1 MNLINVDSLLA
12 LVTLVTMTSS
22 QKLYSLTADQNGFNV
37 SVAGILV
44 LYNLFNF
51 VIQQIVLFQ
60 KLIHIRIVNYLL
72 LSNIK
77 SNCIQEIPQA
87 LYIPGRV
94 AKSVAYLAA
103 DAYLSADPGPGIA
116 SSIPFRSH
124 TFVET
129 DHEIISGHS
138 PPFI

>member
-1 MNLINVDSLLA
+1 MNLTNVTSLLG

-51 VIQQIVLFQ
+51 CIHQNVLFR

-72 LSNIK
+72 FSNINI
-77 SNCIQEIPQA
+77 NCIQDISQA
-87 LYIPGRV
+87 PYILCRV
-94 AKSVAYLAA
+94 AQSVTCLAP
-103 DAYLSADPGPGIA
+103 DTYLSADPGLGIA
-116 SSIPFRSH
+116 SSIPVRSH